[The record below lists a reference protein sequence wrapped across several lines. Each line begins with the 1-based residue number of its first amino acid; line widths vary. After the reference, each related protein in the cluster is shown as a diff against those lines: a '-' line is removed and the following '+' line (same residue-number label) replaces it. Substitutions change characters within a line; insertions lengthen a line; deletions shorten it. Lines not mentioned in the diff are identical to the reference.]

1 MEPYSYMKINNVKY
15 IDLLNFFPLP
25 LYAVPKTFGLTE
37 LKKGSYDHFWTCMP
51 ANRKW
56 DRSLT
61 WSITIEMVWVL
72 LPTKNSKWCTKNRW
86 GCRYQRS
93 SPVRSCIGCILVKF
107 WWYLGD
113 ITVSKS
119 TVGAKYCLL
128 SESQWFPLYRFPYF
142 LQPVSDFPKFKK
154 VFHSFS
160 VTVQLGT
167 KLLHQLSHLTRKNL
181 I

>member
-1 MEPYSYMKINNVKY
+1 MHANQSYVGQIPDMKYYDRDGMSASPHQKFEMMYQEQVGMPVSTIQSCTQ
-15 IDLLNFFPLP
+15 
-25 LYAVPKTFGLTE
+25 LYWL
-37 LKKGSYDHFWTCMP
+37 H
-51 ANRKW
+51 
-56 DRSLT
+56 
-61 WSITIEMVWVL
+61 
-72 LPTKNSKWCTKNRW
+72 
-86 GCRYQRS
+86 
-93 SPVRSCIGCILVKF
+93 SCEILVI
-107 WWYLGD
+107 LGD

-167 KLLHQLSHLTRKNL
+167 KLLRQLSHLTRKNL

>member
-93 SPVRSCIGCILVKF
+93 SPVRSCIGCILAKF
-107 WWYLGD
+107 WWYLE
-113 ITVSKS
+113 ISQYQSLLLEPS
-119 TVGAKYCLL
+119 TVYSLSLSGFHFIDSRTSCSQWVTSQSSRRCFIVFQLL
-128 SESQWFPLYRFPYF
+128 SS
-142 LQPVSDFPKFKK
+142 
-154 VFHSFS
+154 
-160 VTVQLGT
+160 
-167 KLLHQLSHLTRKNL
+167 
-181 I
+181 